1 MAKFSQFQSESQKQN
16 TNSQKR
22 ENIDDNIMSRF
33 DEYKD
38 MSQTELSQK
47 LFEEV
52 SRQKSEGSFDYSALE
67 NMLEAIRGNLSEA
80 DYQNVKRMLELLRRK
95 IKK

>member
-33 DEYKD
+33 DVYKD

-80 DYQNVKRMLELLRRK
+80 DYQNVKRMLELLR
-95 IKK
+95 